1 MEKEPAKDTLWLW
14 YHPKVEDSL
23 KLLVKSNRTDT
34 IKVNLRKMK
43 PEKWK
48 ITPEFKGISP
58 TEEEIVLS
66 SNTPIHTFNKEAIKI
81 MVAKD
86 STEVGFEPIFTL
98 NTSQITLKVKVK
110 EGEKYQFKAFSAFEN
125 FFGQKSDTLQDSFTA
140 KKAEDFGSLKL
151 TFKDDVPL
159 PFIIELTDKEAKKVL
174 YEQYVEQTSPSY
186 SFPFLKAGNYRLRV
200 IEDHNQNKKWDTGSY
215 LKHLQAEPV
224 HYFAKEIELR
234 ANWEI
239 EQEIS
244 LAEQAEEKP
253 KPTKENTT
261 TAEEKPTK
269 TEEKR
274 VKK

>member
-1 MEKEPAKDTLWLW
+1 M
-14 YHPKVEDSL
+14 
-23 KLLVKSNRTDT
+23 
-34 IKVNLRKMK
+34 
-43 PEKWK
+43 
-48 ITPEFKGISP
+48 
-58 TEEEIVLS
+58 
-66 SNTPIHTFNKEAIKI
+66 
-81 MVAKD
+81 
-86 STEVGFEPIFTL
+86 
-98 NTSQITLKVKVK
+98 
-110 EGEKYQFKAFSAFEN
+110 
-125 FFGQKSDTLQDSFTA
+125 
-140 KKAEDFGSLKL
+140 
-151 TFKDDVPL
+151 

-200 IEDHNQNKKWDTGSY
+200 IEDRNRNKKWDTGSY

-244 LAEQAEEKP
+244 LAEQEEKP